1 MAQPVSWKVIERGW
15 RVVAVGGEEVGTIHE
30 VVGDE
35 GADIFNGLA
44 VSPGFLQ
51 NSRYVPSE
59 DVGEIVDGEVRLHV
73 AKEQFG
79 QLEPWHGAPRS
90 ARLDSGTTHL

>member
-1 MAQPVSWKVIERGW
+1 MAQPVSWKVIEHGW
-15 RVVAVGGEEVGTIHE
+15 RVVAAGGEEVGTIHE

-59 DVGEIVDGEVRLHV
+59 DVGEIVDGEVRLRL

-79 QLEPWHGAPRS
+79 QLEAWHGTPRS
-90 ARLDSGTTHL
+90 ARLDSDTTHL